1 MRMKTS
7 DEDLALAAAGG
18 DRDAFAALLSR
29 RYDDL
34 FRLAFRLTGNRAD
47 AEDLTQDI
55 CAALPAKLSKY
66 RGDSRF
72 TTWAYRVVV
81 NAVHD
86 KRRRAATRS
95 KAADGW
101 GSWEINRRA
110 SDREAQEKTNWLAD
124 TMSNLPSDLRDTLA
138 LLLDD
143 ELTHAEA
150 GNILGVSEGTVS
162 WRMSES
168 KKHLRALAQ
177 KEHSP

>member
-18 DRDAFAALLSR
+18 DRDAFAALLNR
-29 RYDDL
+29 RYYNL

-47 AEDLTQDI
+47 AEDITQDV
-55 CAALPAKLSKY
+55 CVALPAKLLSY

-86 KRRRAATRS
+86 KRRRTATRL

-101 GSWEINRRA
+101 GSWELNRRA
-110 SDREAQEKTNWLAD
+110 SDAEAQEKTDWLTA
-124 TMSNLPSDLRDTLA
+124 TMTALPTELRDTLA
-138 LLLDD
+138 LLLD
-143 ELTHAEA
+143 EEMTHAEA
-150 GNILGVSEGTVS
+150 GKVLKVSEGTIS
-162 WRMSES
+162 WRMSEA
-168 KKHLRALAQ
+168 KKRLRALAH
-177 KEHSP
+177 KEQSS